1 MSGTGR
7 VLGIDFGKVRIGLA
21 LSDVMR
27 MVGTP
32 LETVDGKSQKLATR
46 RIREILE
53 AQRVSTVVIGLPL
66 HMNGDFGEL
75 AQAAT
80 DFGEKLKGQVPGLE
94 VVMWDERMSSLEA
107 EKTLRLGNAKADRK
121 KAMRDQLAA
130 QLILQSWLDAQGMDV
145 FFPPV

>member
-1 MSGTGR
+1 MSAAGR
-7 VLGIDFGKVRIGLA
+7 VLGIDYGEVRIGLA

-27 MVGTP
+27 MVATP

-53 AQRVSTVVIGLPL
+53 EKKIETVVVGLPL

-94 VVMWDERMSSLEA
+94 IVMWDERMSSAEA
-107 EKTLRLGNAKADRK
+107 ERGMRLSNTKAKRK
-121 KAMRDQLAA
+121 KELRDQLAA
-130 QLILQSWLDAQGMDV
+130 QIILQSWLDAQGMMI
-145 FFPPV
+145 